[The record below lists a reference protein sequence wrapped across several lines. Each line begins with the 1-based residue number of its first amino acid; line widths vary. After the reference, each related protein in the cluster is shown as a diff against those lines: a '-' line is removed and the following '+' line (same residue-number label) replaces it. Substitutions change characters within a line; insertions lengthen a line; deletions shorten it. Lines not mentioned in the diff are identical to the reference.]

1 MAGQVAVVVPCRP
14 RAVARHGVVEE
25 DGGLPAPVLGAEEEI
40 CTTLEREGRDAEK
53 EASWRSP

>member
-1 MAGQVAVVVPCRP
+1 MAGRVAVVAPCRP

-25 DGGLPAPVLGAEEEI
+25 DGGLPAPVLGAEEI

-53 EASWRSP
+53 EAS